1 MKLGEILIKE
11 GRLTQEGLEEALDW
25 QVLYGGRLGTNL
37 LELKLVEE
45 EHLARALGK
54 QLGCE
59 ITWGALDAE
68 PELLPLVPKHVADR
82 NEFVPWKLEK
92 RRLKV
97 LSTEPDRLD
106 LIDELSRR
114 TGKIVQLVVAP
125 EFRMFQLLR
134 KHYQA
139 TRQMRALDFGV
150 VPVERE
156 AMRRKRDKQVHGGVE
171 AAPELIDEGA
181 FQQIY
186 AQVLEGRSPP
196 VTAGPSAVDAVD
208 FGTAVAD
215 SVENPEQAAQPAPAW
230 PSQYGTSAPRDT
242 PLQTARAAATP
253 FPKPAASAPPQRR
266 ATDAAAARP
275 FPQRRAADLPAPAP
289 AAAAPASALWRTAPK
304 PAPAAAQP
312 PPAPSVES
320 LPDDAILGDAEI
332 LESDPIEAEVVEAVS
347 AEEQGAPAAAAEAPA
362 EAGGAPHDTQESE
375 RLQAGDWMHSPDQ
388 AAPAAPAA
396 QAAGWD
402 APEPAPPPA
411 AEEPALDFKEAVKLL
426 EGVTDRDAIARI
438 VLRTARSMARRA
450 LLMTVQ
456 GQVAIGWD
464 GLGEGLEDN
473 KARTVAV
480 PLTLPSAFQLVVSS
494 RSHFMGPLQ
503 KTPINIRFLAQM
515 GKKVP
520 FSSLLLPIL
529 HRGRVSH
536 LLYLDNGHKQHAPSD
551 IGDMLILSMRIAQS
565 VEALVQRKRQAAQ
578 G

>member
-1 MKLGEILIKE
+1 
-11 GRLTQEGLEEALDW
+11 
-25 QVLYGGRLGTNL
+25 
-37 LELKLVEE
+37 
-45 EHLARALGK
+45 
-54 QLGCE
+54 
-59 ITWGALDAE
+59 
-68 PELLPLVPKHVADR
+68 
-82 NEFVPWKLEK
+82 
-92 RRLKV
+92 
-97 LSTEPDRLD
+97 
-106 LIDELSRR
+106 
-114 TGKIVQLVVAP
+114 
-125 EFRMFQLLR
+125 
-134 KHYQA
+134 
-139 TRQMRALDFGV
+139 
-150 VPVERE
+150 
-156 AMRRKRDKQVHGGVE
+156 
-171 AAPELIDEGA
+171 
-181 FQQIY
+181 
-186 AQVLEGRSPP
+186 
-196 VTAGPSAVDAVD
+196 
-208 FGTAVAD
+208 
-215 SVENPEQAAQPAPAW
+215 
-230 PSQYGTSAPRDT
+230 
-242 PLQTARAAATP
+242 
-253 FPKPAASAPPQRR
+253 
-266 ATDAAAARP
+266 
-275 FPQRRAADLPAPAP
+275 
-289 AAAAPASALWRTAPK
+289 
-304 PAPAAAQP
+304 
-312 PPAPSVES
+312 

-347 AEEQGAPAAAAEAPA
+347 AEVG
-362 EAGGAPHDTQESE
+362 PHDTQESE
-375 RLQAGDWMHSPDQ
+375 RLQAGDWMHSPEQ
-388 AAPAAPAA
+388 AVPEAPSA

-402 APEPAPPPA
+402 APEPPPPPA
-411 AEEPALDFKEAVKLL
+411 AEEPPLDFKEAVKLL